1 MSYKHDENETKKIVK
16 RIIIGVV
23 SLIIFI
29 TLLCSFTTIR
39 SGEIGV
45 KSKFGEITGQTT
57 AEGIVFKIPYIEKI
71 TKVNMKVQKAE
82 IDSTAAT
89 KDLQDVSMRF
99 AINYR
104 LNPENVVELYKKVGA
119 NYAEIIL
126 NPAVQEALKNATSA
140 YTAEELVTRRSEVSK
155 QIIEDLNAKV
165 EKYGIVISELNIIN
179 LNFSEAYNNA
189 IEAKQIAEQEVKK
202 AQQELEKTK
211 VEAEKKIT
219 EAKAE
224 AESLKLQK
232 QEITDQLL
240 ELRRIEAQ
248 LKAIEK
254 WDGKTP
260 STVIG
265 DSIPFINIK

>member
-1 MSYKHDENETKKIVK
+1 
-16 RIIIGVV
+16 
-23 SLIIFI
+23 
-29 TLLCSFTTIR
+29 
-39 SGEIGV
+39 
-45 KSKFGEITGQTT
+45 
-57 AEGIVFKIPYIEKI
+57 
-71 TKVNMKVQKAE
+71 MKVQKAE

-126 NPAVQEALKNATSA
+126 NPAVQEALKNA

>member
-1 MSYKHDENETKKIVK
+1 
-16 RIIIGVV
+16 
-23 SLIIFI
+23 
-29 TLLCSFTTIR
+29 
-39 SGEIGV
+39 
-45 KSKFGEITGQTT
+45 
-57 AEGIVFKIPYIEKI
+57 
-71 TKVNMKVQKAE
+71 MKVQKAE

-211 VEAEKKIT
+211 VEAEKK
-219 EAKAE
+219 
-224 AESLKLQK
+224 
-232 QEITDQLL
+232 
-240 ELRRIEAQ
+240 
-248 LKAIEK
+248 
-254 WDGKTP
+254 
-260 STVIG
+260 
-265 DSIPFINIK
+265 